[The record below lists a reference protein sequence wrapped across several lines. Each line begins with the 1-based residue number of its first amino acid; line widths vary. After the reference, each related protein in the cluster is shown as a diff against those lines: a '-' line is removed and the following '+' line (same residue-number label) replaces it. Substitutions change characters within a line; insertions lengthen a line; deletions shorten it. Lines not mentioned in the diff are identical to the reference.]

1 MSSVLPFKSE
11 FPDAE
16 RVFPTKADVERIAVV
31 GLGYVGLP
39 LCMALARHRL
49 QVLGFDIA
57 ASRVRALQAGR
68 DTTG

>member
-11 FPDAE
+11 FPGAE

-31 GLGYVGLP
+31 GLGFVGLP